1 MLRFAANLSM
11 LYPEH
16 GFLDRFA
23 AAAQDGFKAVEFMF
37 GYDFPAQDIARA
49 AQDAGVEVVL
59 LTAPPGG
66 QDRDSISQAWAKGS
80 RGTACLPGREAEF
93 QNGVLLALEY
103 AQALNCPHIHVLAGV
118 VPPEHQAGSAL
129 PLALQTSHAY
139 ASTQSALRDKFLSN
153 LRWAAAQAAQA
164 HKTILI
170 EPINGRD
177 IPHYFLNR
185 QADAHAIVHAIGV
198 DNLKVQFDLYH
209 CQVMEGDLASK
220 IRRYLPTGRVG
231 HLQIA
236 GVPERHEPSVGEL
249 NYNYLFEVIDTVS
262 AQCAWEGWIG
272 CEYRPARGAVPDGTA
287 QGLDW
292 LRAWK
297 KSHG

>member
-23 AAAQDGFKAVEFMF
+23 AAAKDGFKAVEFMF
-37 GYDFPAQDIARA
+37 GYDFSAQDIALA
-49 AQDAGVEVVL
+49 AQDAGVKVVL
-59 LTAPPGG
+59 LNAPPGG
-66 QDRDSISQAWAKGS
+66 QDSDSISQAWSTGS

-103 AQALNCPHIHVLAGV
+103 AQTLNCPSIHVLAGV
-118 VPPEHQAGSAL
+118 VPPEHQAASAL

-139 ASTQSALRDKFLSN
+139 AASHSALRDKYLSN

-164 HKTILI
+164 GKTILI

-185 QADAHAIVHAIGV
+185 QADAHAVLHAIGLA
-198 DNLKVQFDLYH
+198 NLKVQFDLYH
-209 CQVMEGDLASK
+209 CQIVEGDVLNK
-220 IRRYLPTGRVG
+220 LRYYLSSGMVG
-231 HLQIA
+231 HIQIA
-236 GVPERHEPSVGEL
+236 GAPQRHEPHLGEL
-249 NYNYLFEVIDTVS
+249 HYPTVFETLREMN
-262 AQCAWEGWIG
+262 WTGWIG
-272 CEYRPARGAVPDGTA
+272 CEYRPLRGVEPGGTTA
-287 QGLDW
+287 GLGW
-292 LRAWK
+292 MPA
-297 KSHG
+297 

>member
-23 AAAQDGFKAVEFMF
+23 AAAHDGFKAVEFMF
-37 GYDFPAQDIARA
+37 GYDHAAKDIAQA
-49 AQDAGVEVVL
+49 AQDAGLQVVL
-59 LTAPPGG
+59 LNAPPGG
-66 QDRDSISQAWAKGS
+66 QDTHSISTAWAHGS

-103 AQALNCPHIHVLAGV
+103 AQTLNCPCIHVLAGV
-118 VPPEHQAGSAL
+118 VPPEHQAASAL

-139 ASTQSALRDKFLSN
+139 AASHSALRDNYLSN
-153 LRWAAAQAAQA
+153 LRWAAEQAAKA
-164 HKTILI
+164 GKTILI

-185 QADAHAIVHAIGV
+185 QVDAHAIVHAIGM

-209 CQVMEGDLASK
+209 CQIVEGDVLNK
-220 IRRYLPTGRVG
+220 LRHYLPSGKVG

-236 GVPERHEPSVGEL
+236 GAPDRHEPHLSELHYPTVFDTLREL
-249 NYNYLFEVIDTVS
+249 NWT
-262 AQCAWEGWIG
+262 GWIG
-272 CEYRPARGAVPDGTA
+272 CEYRPLRGTEPGGTTA
-287 QGLDW
+287 GLGW
-292 LRAWK
+292 MP
-297 KSHG
+297 S

>member
-23 AAAQDGFKAVEFMF
+23 AAARDGFKAVEFMF
-37 GYDFPAQDIARA
+37 AYDFAANDIAHA

-59 LTAPPGG
+59 LNAPPGG
-66 QDRDSISQAWAKGS
+66 QDSNSISNAWTNGS

-118 VPPEHQAGSAL
+118 VPPEHQATSAL

-139 ASTQSALRDKFLSN
+139 ASMASALRDKFSSN
-153 LRWAAAQAAQA
+153 LRWAAAQAAA
-164 HKTILI
+164 AGKTILI
-170 EPINGRD
+170 EPINARD

-209 CQVMEGDLASK
+209 CQIVEGDVLNK
-220 IRRYLPTGRVG
+220 LRHYLPSGKVG
-231 HLQIA
+231 HIQIA
-236 GVPERHEPSVGEL
+236 GAPQRNEPNISEL
-249 NYNYLFEVIDTVS
+249 HYPTVFETLRELQWS
-262 AQCAWEGWIG
+262 GWIG
-272 CEYRPARGAVPDGTA
+272 CEYRPLRGTEPGGTTA
-287 QGLDW
+287 GLGW
-292 LRAWK
+292 MPA
-297 KSHG
+297 

>member
-37 GYDFPAQDIARA
+37 GYDFPAKDIAQA
-49 AQDAGVEVVL
+49 AQDAGVDVVL
-59 LTAPPGG
+59 LNAPPGG
-66 QDRDSISQAWAKGS
+66 QDTSSISKAWSQGA
-80 RGTACLPGREAEF
+80 RGTACLPGREVEF

-103 AQALNCPHIHVLAGV
+103 AQTLNCPNIHVLAGV
-118 VPPEHQAGSAL
+118 VPAAHQAASAL

-139 ASTQSALRDKFLSN
+139 AATQSPLRDKFLSN

-164 HKTILI
+164 GKTILI
-170 EPINGRD
+170 EPINGRE

-185 QADAHAIVHAIGV
+185 QADAHAVLQAIGLP
-198 DNLKVQFDLYH
+198 NLKVQFDLYH
-209 CQVMEGDLASK
+209 CQIVEGDVLNK
-220 IRRYLPTGRVG
+220 LRHYLPSGMVG

-236 GVPERHEPSVGEL
+236 GAPQRNEPHFSELHYPLVFETLREL
-249 NYNYLFEVIDTVS
+249 NW
-262 AQCAWEGWIG
+262 AGWIG
-272 CEYRPARGAVPDGTA
+272 CEYRPLRGAEPGGTTA
-287 QGLDW
+287 GLGW
-292 LRAWK
+292 MPA
-297 KSHG
+297 